1 MAFKMKPVPKAAL
14 AQLIAEMP
22 QRGRRSQGGE
32 LLEEFLSSGETAVTV
47 TGSST
52 KDRNSL
58 AISVSNFAR
67 RIGAQVW
74 VRKMGGG
81 SGTDLLLVNLAKADA
96 ATKKAYE
103 NRPRPGRKPAS

>member
-14 AQLIAEMP
+14 SQLIAEMP

-47 TGSST
+47 SSGST
-52 KDRNSL
+52 KERNSL

-67 RIGAQVW
+67 RIGAPIW

-81 SGTDLLLVNLAKADA
+81 SGTDLLLVNLSKADA

-103 NRPRPGRKPAS
+103 NRPRPGRKPAA